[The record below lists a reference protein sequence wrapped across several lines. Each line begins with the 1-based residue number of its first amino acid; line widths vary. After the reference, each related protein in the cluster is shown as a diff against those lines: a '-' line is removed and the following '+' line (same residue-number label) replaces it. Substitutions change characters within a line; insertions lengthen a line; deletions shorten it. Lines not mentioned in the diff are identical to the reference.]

1 MRRANGGSGVAKVR
15 GWFVSTGAPPAWR
28 TVGAVITGVVLA
40 GAAGL
45 AIHGG
50 SRPAAVVVAAVAG
63 GLVTAAGEGAGVPD
77 RLRVRFALGAAGA
90 VVAFGAV
97 AVAVSGRPWLAA
109 LAMAAVAVFTSVGAG
124 ASPIGG
130 AFGVLATLGYVLTVV
145 IVSAF
150 PLPGSLGSGALTATG
165 AVLGAG
171 VGLVVTAVAGA
182 LRRRRSTAASEQVSV
197 FVAPW
202 GAMWRSVRTV
212 DEHLHDGLRRAIP
225 LSLLVGVYEATGSH
239 DVLWALVAALV
250 VLMPTGKSPFE
261 LAAARVV
268 STVVGVVVLILL
280 SALLPVWVLVGG
292 AVPMVLLGTAYKA
305 SFPMLAAAATT
316 IGAIVMVGAPAGSI
330 TGYAALRLVDT
341 LAGAGIALAFA
352 YLLWPADRPD
362 ADTPTSGG
370 AALGAAP

>member
-1 MRRANGGSGVAKVR
+1 
-15 GWFVSTGAPPAWR
+15 
-28 TVGAVITGVVLA
+28 VGAVSAGGGLA
-40 GAAGL
+40 GVTSL
-45 AIHGG
+45 LIHGG
-50 SRPAAVVVAAVAG
+50 KQPAAVVVAAVAG
-63 GLVTAAGEGAGVPD
+63 GLVAAAGAGAGVPD

-90 VVAFGAV
+90 VVAFAVV
-97 AVAVSGRPWLAA
+97 AVAVSERPWLAA
-109 LAMAAVAVFTSVGAG
+109 MAMAAVAVFTSVGAG

-150 PLPGSLGSGALTATG
+150 RLQGSLGPGAVTATG
-165 AVLGAG
+165 ALLGAG

-182 LRRRRSTAASEQVSV
+182 LRRRRSTAASDHVSV

-202 GAMWRSVRTV
+202 CAMWRSVRTV
-212 DEHLHDGLRRAIP
+212 DEHVHDGLRRAVP

-250 VLMPTGKSPFE
+250 VLLPTGKSPFE

-268 STVVGVVVLILL
+268 STIVGVAVLILL
-280 SALLPVWVLVGG
+280 SALLPVRVLVGG
-292 AVPMVLLGTAYKA
+292 AVLMVLFGIAYKA
-305 SFPMLAAAATT
+305 AFPMLAAAATT
-316 IGAIVMVGAPAGSI
+316 MGAVVMVGAPAGSI

-352 YLLWPADRPD
+352 YLLWPADRPA